1 MHGVIFTSLRDYV
14 GSAHGAAAEAE
25 VFAGEPAYV
34 LGESY
39 PDERF
44 HALVRR
50 TATVAGVPDDVV
62 LERFGVFTAE
72 HTFARL
78 YPAFFEIVPSAR
90 AFLLTVETRIH
101 ELVRATIPKA
111 EPPRLRVL
119 EQGED
124 GVVIE
129 YDSAR
134 RLCVLL
140 RGLVAGT
147 AAHYGERAEIDE
159 SSCMHRGDSACVLA
173 VRLSPS

>member
-1 MHGVIFTSLRDYV
+1 VHGVIFTSLRDYV

-44 HALVRR
+44 HELVRR
-50 TATVAGVPDDVV
+50 TATVAGVPDDDV
-62 LERFGVFTAE
+62 LERFGVFTVE

-111 EPPRLRVL
+111 EPPRL
-119 EQGED
+119 GISED
-124 GVVIE
+124 RDGGVRIRYE
-129 YDSAR
+129 SPR

-147 AAHYGERAEIDE
+147 ALRYGEGAELE
-159 SSCMHRGDSACVLA
+159 ETQCMHDGAEACVFR
-173 VRLSPS
+173 VRLSRS